1 VAAATAKRK
10 FRAARNTQG
19 DRLDAGRITAGT
31 RQALRCQRT
40 ARDRDGG
47 TGVGQRAA

>member
-19 DRLDAGRITAGT
+19 DRLDAGRNHRGHSAGV
-31 RQALRCQRT
+31 AVP
-40 ARDRDGG
+40 AN
-47 TGVGQRAA
+47 RA